1 MPSSRSLLA
10 RPFFPFSFL
19 AARLSTLMLL
29 TFSLFV
35 FLLTNVFFFFS
46 CCSFFWEFAS
56 KFGFCFLLLLFFF
69 PPFLCAF
76 SACVTVMKDAAW
88 ATAARITRRERKK
101 KKEKEKTVR
110 WRGWANALYGYV
122 LAFAKRSCWLISAF
136 FFFLKLLLSFFFF
149 NCTRRCGKGRLQRFS
164 GRVCVLVFAWSGGEF
179 LVPFPSVIWSGWLP
193 FFLFSFFFFL
203 FFVSTMWHCFSF
215 LLLFYRASA
224 VDTFFSTKYM
234 P

>member
-10 RPFFPFSFL
+10 HPFFPFSFL

-69 PPFLCAF
+69 F
-76 SACVTVMKDAAW
+76 SLFFVLSVHAW
-88 ATAARITRRERKK
+88 QSWRTQREQQQQESQEEREKKKRERKNSKVAWVSKCAVWICACICK
-101 KKEKEKTVR
+101 KV
-110 WRGWANALYGYV
+110 V
-122 LAFAKRSCWLISAF
+122 LADFSF
-136 FFFLKLLLSFFFF
+136 FFFKAPSLFFFFF

-193 FFLFSFFFFL
+193 FFLFSFFFLL
-203 FFVSTMWHCFSF
+203 FFVSTMWHCFF
-215 LLLFYRASA
+215 FLLFYRASA
-224 VDTFFSTKYM
+224 VDTFFSTKHM